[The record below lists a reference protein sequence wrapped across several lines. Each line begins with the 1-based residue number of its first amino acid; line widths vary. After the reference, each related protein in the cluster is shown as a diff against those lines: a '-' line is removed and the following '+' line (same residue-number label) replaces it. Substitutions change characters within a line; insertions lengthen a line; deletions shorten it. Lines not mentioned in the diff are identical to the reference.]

1 MKFQKIL
8 WMTVL
13 FAILTAAGCTS
24 MKNGLYNMAVNH
36 ECRKA
41 DLASKHI
48 AVNEMKIAFLEST
61 PASECPTLIM
71 VHGFAANKENW
82 IRLAGHLTDSF
93 HVIAVDLPG
102 HGESTKDPALS
113 YDIDDQVGYL
123 KTILR
128 HLDLERFHMVGNS
141 MGGAII
147 SLYAASYPEQVK
159 SLFLIDPAGIYDYES
174 ELFAHLIEGENP
186 LIVEERKDFYELMDF
201 AMEKEPFIPWPI
213 KSVMAERAVANNAIN
228 KKIFSEIRG
237 DHDYDFKAELQK
249 IKAPAMILWG
259 REDRVI
265 HWKNASVF
273 NRLIPASETTI
284 LDGIGHA
291 PMVEAPEETAEIFK
305 AFVAKQ

>member
-1 MKFQKIL
+1 MKFHKIL

-13 FAILTAAGCTS
+13 CAIFTAAGCTS
-24 MKNGLYNMAVNH
+24 IKNGLYNMAVNH

-41 DLASKHI
+41 DLASKRI
-48 AVNEMKIAFLEST
+48 AVNEIKFAFLEST
-61 PASECPTLIM
+61 PGSECPTLIM
-71 VHGFAANKENW
+71 VHGFAASKENW

-93 HVIAVDLPG
+93 HVIAIDLPG

-123 KTILR
+123 KTILT
-128 HLDLERFHMVGNS
+128 HLGLERFHMVGNS

-174 ELFAHLIEGENP
+174 ELFSRLRGGKNP
-186 LIVEERKDFYELMDF
+186 LIVEERKDFYELMAF
-201 AMEKEPFIPWPI
+201 AMEKEPFIPWPV
-213 KSVMAERAVANNAIN
+213 KSVMAERAVANNVIN

-237 DHDYDFKAELQK
+237 DHDYDFKAELQNVT
-249 IKAPAMILWG
+249 APAMILWG

-273 NRLIPASETTI
+273 NRLIPASETI
-284 LDGIGHA
+284 IIDGIGHA
-291 PMVEAPEETAEIFK
+291 AMIEAPAKTAEIFK
-305 AFVAKQ
+305 AFVARQ